1 MPHVVNEQ
9 AEAIESTAITFAI
22 GALCL
27 LDGLHCASVGGRC
40 KYQVGLPVELW
51 ALDLLTA
58 PKQIASRGQAF
69 GLFSCHWLVL
79 QAVQFPY
86 SQTSES
92 CGSAGPHHQVRH
104 GFSQSVV

>member
-1 MPHVVNEQ
+1 MPPGRRMWCRNTHHAMPHVVNEQ

-69 GLFSCHWLVL
+69 GLFSCHWL
-79 QAVQFPY
+79 Q
-86 SQTSES
+86 
-92 CGSAGPHHQVRH
+92 
-104 GFSQSVV
+104 